1 MLTCKT
7 LCEVCDN
14 TLLRHDRRNEL
25 VIGNVERGVI
35 HLYAVCGH
43 ALAVPHIGD
52 FLRGALFDMDVAAC
66 GSGEVDGG
74 GWGADVEG
82 NAVVFGEDGD
92 ASCADLVGDI
102 AVGGDTV
109 TADEDGIDPAVLH
122 DGGGHVVADEGDIH
136 ASGTEFVGSEACAL
150 EKRACLVGVDLKVVA
165 FLVTEVHDGGCG
177 AVFRGGELS
186 GVAVG
191 EEPVSGLYKGE
202 RVLAY
207 FFADVDVLLFDAEGF
222 VTQEC
227 TDFGDGFPFV
237 GLYNVFH
244 AVQRP

>member
-82 NAVVFGEDGD
+82 NAVVFGEDGNTR
-92 ASCADLVGDI
+92 CADLVGDV
-102 AVGGDTV
+102 AVGSDTV
-109 TADEDGIDPAVLH
+109 TADKDGVNPAVFH
-122 DGGGHVVADEGDIH
+122 DGGCHVVTDEGDIH
-136 ASGTEFVGSEACAL
+136 ASGTEFIRGEACAL
-150 EKRACLVGVDLKVVA
+150 QERARFVGVDFEVVA

-177 AVFRGGELS
+177 AVFGGGELS

-207 FFADVDVLLFDAEGF
+207 FFADVDVLLLDAEGF
-222 VTQEC
+222 IAQEC
-227 TDFGDGFPFV
+227 TDLGDGFPFV
-237 GLYNVFH
+237 GLHNVFH